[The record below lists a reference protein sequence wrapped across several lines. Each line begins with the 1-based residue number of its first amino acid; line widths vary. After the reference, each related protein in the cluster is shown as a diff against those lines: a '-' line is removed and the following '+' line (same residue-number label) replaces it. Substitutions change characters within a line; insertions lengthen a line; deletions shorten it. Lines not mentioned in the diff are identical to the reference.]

1 MIEGREIMGAKKGYQ
16 DNTMDILNQ
25 QLTNISAENQF
36 LTFIIAGEEYGVDV
50 LSVQEIIRYKK
61 PTIIPNTP
69 ESVKGVINFR
79 GEVVPVIDLR
89 KKFGFKD
96 KEYNMFTVI
105 IIIEVLNKIVGVIV
119 DEVSDILSFSEED
132 IQGSLDFSSEIDTD
146 FISGM
151 AKVNDRLIILIK
163 LARLFSFSEYKAL
176 KKIDDLDN
184 LREGEGFA
192 KDEVVKED
200 D

>member
-1 MIEGREIMGAKKGYQ
+1 MGGKKGYQ

-69 ESVKGVINFR
+69 DSVKGVINFR

-96 KEYNMFTVI
+96 KEYNIFTVI
-105 IIIEVLNKIVGVIV
+105 IIIEVLNKIIGVIV
-119 DEVSDILSFSEED
+119 DEVSDILSFSEDD
-132 IQGSLDFSSEIDTD
+132 IQESLDFSSEIDTD

-163 LARLFSFSEYKAL
+163 LARLLSFSEYKAL

-184 LREGEGFA
+184 LREGEGFG
-192 KDEVVKED
+192 KDEVVKEND
-200 D
+200 

>member
-1 MIEGREIMGAKKGYQ
+1 MVTKKAYQ

-36 LTFIIAGEEYGVDV
+36 LTFIVADEEYGVDV
-50 LSVQEIIRYKK
+50 LSVQEIIRYRK

-89 KKFGFKD
+89 KKFSFED
-96 KEYNMFTVI
+96 REYNMFTVI
-105 IIIEVLNKIVGVIV
+105 IIIEVLNKIIGIIV
-119 DEVSDILSFSEED
+119 DQVSDILSFSEGD
-132 IQGSLDFSSEIDTD
+132 IQESLDFSSDIDTD

-151 AKVNDRLIILIK
+151 AKIDDRLIILIK
-163 LARLFSFSEYKAL
+163 LERLLSFNEYKAL
-176 KKIDDLDN
+176 KKIDDMDDLTGKKGLN
-184 LREGEGFA
+184 
-192 KDEVVKED
+192 KSEVVVED

>member
-1 MIEGREIMGAKKGYQ
+1 MGAKKGYQ